1 VFKPSIASR
10 GPVKAT
16 GAIRAFA
23 CCAVIAAAGVF
34 APPPAQAEE
43 FAMLTGGG
51 LARLDIHNYK
61 ERKFI
66 TTVRQ
71 EYDFSCGSAAVATLL
86 SYHYERPTSEQDAFT
101 AMWATGNKR
110 RIRQLGFSLL
120 EMKRYLNALNYRAD
134 GFKLTLD
141 RIQEIGVPG
150 IALINTNG
158 YRHFVVIKGVTGRKV
173 IYGDPALGITS
184 KSRKA
189 FEKTWDGTILI
200 IRSNVAMGKT
210 HFNASDDWRLAPGG
224 PFARALDD
232 EPLSSV
238 VLHQN
243 RAPFRGTVIGSR
255 DIAPISTGFN

>member
-1 VFKPSIASR
+1 MA
-10 GPVKAT
+10 
-16 GAIRAFA
+16 
-23 CCAVIAAAGVF
+23 IAAASVLT
-34 APPPAQAEE
+34 PPSARAEE

-51 LARLDIHNYK
+51 LARLDIQNYK

-86 SYHYERPTSEQDAFT
+86 SFHYDRQTSEQDAFT
-101 AMWATGNKR
+101 AMWAVGNKK
-110 RIRQLGFSLL
+110 RIRELGFSLL
-120 EMKRYLNALNYRAD
+120 EMKGYLKALNYRSD

-141 RIQEIGVPG
+141 RIREIGVPG

-158 YRHFVVIKGVTGRKV
+158 YRHFVVIKGVTSRKV

-189 FEKTWDGTILI
+189 FEKTWDGTILL
-200 IRSNVAMGKT
+200 IRSNVSLGKA
-210 HFNASDDWRLAPGG
+210 HFNADDDWRLTPGG
-224 PFARALDD
+224 PYARALDD

-243 RAPFRGTVIGSR
+243 RAPFSGVIIQGPGITPPVIG
-255 DIAPISTGFN
+255 FN